1 MSPKFK
7 ECHGYVF
14 KACSNEEPRKYIHVT
29 KADKEAWHWLEP
41 RIEPAGNHG
50 FSGKEQKLIIYNNL
64 RQVERDMENTEKT
77 TTGLEALLKVYKA
90 LVYLTWPFL
99 LATSLMT
106 ILLFF
111 LFI

>member
-1 MSPKFK
+1 
-7 ECHGYVF
+7 
-14 KACSNEEPRKYIHVT
+14 
-29 KADKEAWHWLEP
+29 
-41 RIEPAGNHG
+41 
-50 FSGKEQKLIIYNNL
+50 
-64 RQVERDMENTEKT
+64 MENTEKT